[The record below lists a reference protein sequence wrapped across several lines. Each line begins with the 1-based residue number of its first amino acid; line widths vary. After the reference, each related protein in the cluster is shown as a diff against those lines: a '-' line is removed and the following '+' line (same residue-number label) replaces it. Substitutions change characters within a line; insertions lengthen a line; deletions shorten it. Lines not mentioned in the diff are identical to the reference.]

1 MADNIGNKAAHDYH
15 LDTPVAQE
23 GFYVKGAAHC
33 DWGMKSRL
41 GRMFRPESGNTVMLA
56 FDHGYIMGPTAGL
69 ERLDLV
75 IPPLIPYVDVL
86 MGTKGAMRACI
97 PPASSAAKCVRV
109 TYDTTVLFDE
119 MSNGGGIACDIENAI
134 RMNADCM
141 AVQTFLGA
149 PGESR
154 SLELLARTADA
165 GERYGIPTLGVVAV
179 GKQMERTEKF
189 FLLATR
195 VLAENGANIVKSYY
209 CNGFERVAA
218 ACPAPIVIA
227 GGKKLPEL
235 EALEM
240 AYKAIQEGARGVD
253 MGRNIF
259 QSDCPAGMARAIG
272 AVVHKG
278 YTPRQAYEVY
288 ESVKHKEV

>member
-15 LDTPVAQE
+15 LDVPAVQE
-23 GFYVKGAAHC
+23 GFYVKGASHC
-33 DWGMKSRL
+33 GWGMKTRL
-41 GRMFRPESGNTVMLA
+41 ARMFDPKSGNTVMLA

-69 ERLDLV
+69 ERIDLV

-86 MGTKGAMRACI
+86 MGTRGIFRSCI
-97 PPASSAAKCVRV
+97 PPAAQVGRCLRV
-109 TYDTTVLFDE
+109 TYDSTVLYDD
-119 MSNGGGIACDIENAI
+119 MSNGGGFAGDMENAL
-134 RMNADCM
+134 RMNADCV
-141 AVQTFLGA
+141 AVQTFIGA

-154 SLELLARTADA
+154 SLELLCRTADA
-165 GERYGIPTLGVVAV
+165 GARYGMPTLGVVAV
-179 GKQMERTEKF
+179 GKEMERTEKF

-209 CNGFERVAA
+209 CEGFEKVAA
-218 ACPAPIVIA
+218 ACPVPIVIA

-240 AYKAIQEGARGVD
+240 AWKAIREGAHGVD

-259 QSDCPAGMARAIG
+259 QSDCPAGMAQAIG
-272 AVVHKG
+272 KVVHEG
-278 YTPRQAYEVY
+278 YTPQQAYEVY
-288 ESVKHKEV
+288 QEVKHQK

>member
-15 LDTPVAQE
+15 LDVPAVQE

-33 DWGMKSRL
+33 DWGMKTRL
-41 GRMFRPESGNTVMLA
+41 ARMFDSKSGNTVMLA

-69 ERLDLV
+69 ERIDLV
-75 IPPLIPYVDVL
+75 IPPLIPYVNVL
-86 MGTKGAMRACI
+86 MGTRGIFRSCI
-97 PPASSAAKCVRV
+97 SPAAQVGRCLRL
-109 TYDTTVLFDE
+109 TYDSTVLYDD
-119 MSNGGGIACDIENAI
+119 MSNGGGFASDMENAL
-134 RMNADCM
+134 RMNADCV
-141 AVQTFLGA
+141 AVQTFIGS

-154 SLELLARTADA
+154 SLELLCRTADA
-165 GERYGIPTLGVVAV
+165 GARYGVPTLGVVAV
-179 GKQMERTEKF
+179 GKEMERTEKF

-209 CNGFERVAA
+209 CEGFEKVAA
-218 ACPAPIVIA
+218 ACPVPIVIA

-240 AYKAIQEGARGVD
+240 AYRAIREGAHGVD

-259 QSDCPAGMARAIG
+259 QSDCPAGMAQAIG
-272 AVVHKG
+272 KVVHEG
-278 YTPRQAYEVY
+278 DTPAQAYEVY
-288 ESVKHKEV
+288 QEIKHQN

>member
-15 LDTPVAQE
+15 LDIAPVQD

-33 DWGMKSRL
+33 DLGMKNRL
-41 GRMFRPESGNTVMLA
+41 AKIFQPKSGNTVMLA

-69 ERLDLV
+69 ECIDLV
-75 IPPLIPYVDVL
+75 VPPLAPYVDVL
-86 MGTKGAMRACI
+86 MGTKGVIRSCVS
-97 PPASSAAKCVRV
+97 PASPTATCVRV
-109 TYDTTVLFDE
+109 TYDITVLFDE

-141 AVQTFLGA
+141 AVQTFICA

-165 GERYGIPTLGVVAV
+165 GTRYGIPTLGIVAV

-189 FLLATR
+189 FQLATR

-209 CNGFERVAA
+209 CEGFERVAA
-218 ACPAPIVIA
+218 ACPVPIVIA

-240 AYKAIQEGARGVD
+240 AYRAINEGAHGVD

-259 QSDCPAGMARAIG
+259 QSDSPEGMAAAIG
-272 AVVHKG
+272 KVVHEG
-278 YTPRQAYEVY
+278 YTAKQAYEVY
-288 ESVKHKEV
+288 EEIKNSK

>member
-15 LDTPVAQE
+15 LDIAPVPDGVYE
-23 GFYVKGAAHC
+23 KGAAHC
-33 DWGMKSRL
+33 DWGMKNRL
-41 GRMFRPESGNTVMLA
+41 AKIFQPKSGNTVMLA

-69 ERLDLV
+69 ERIDLV
-75 IPPLIPYVDVL
+75 VPPLAPYVDVL
-86 MGTKGAMRACI
+86 MGTKGVIRSCVS
-97 PPASSAAKCVRV
+97 PASPTATCVRV

-141 AVQTFLGA
+141 AVQTFIGA

-165 GERYGIPTLGVVAV
+165 GTRYGIPTLGVVAV

-189 FLLATR
+189 FQMATR

-209 CNGFERVAA
+209 CEGFERVAA
-218 ACPAPIVIA
+218 ACPVPIVIA

-240 AYKAIQEGARGVD
+240 AYRAINEGAHGVD

-259 QSDCPAGMARAIG
+259 QSDSPEGMAAAIG
-272 AVVHKG
+272 KVVHEG
-278 YTPRQAYEVY
+278 YTAKQAYEVY
-288 ESVKHKEV
+288 EEIKNSK

>member
-15 LDTPVAQE
+15 LDVPAAQE

-33 DWGMKSRL
+33 AWGMKARL
-41 GRMFRPESGNTVMLA
+41 SRMFDPKSGNTVMLA

-69 ERLDLV
+69 ERIDLV
-75 IPPLIPYVDVL
+75 IPPLIPYVNVL
-86 MGTKGAMRACI
+86 MGTRGVFQSCI
-97 PPASSAAKCVRV
+97 SPAAQVGRCLRV
-109 TYDTTVLFDE
+109 TYDSTVLYDD
-119 MSNGGGIACDIENAI
+119 MSNGGGFASDMENAL
-134 RMNADCM
+134 RMNADCV
-141 AVQTFLGA
+141 AVQTFIGS

-154 SLELLARTADA
+154 SLELLCRAADA
-165 GERYGIPTLGVVAV
+165 GARYGMPTLGVVAV
-179 GKQMERTEKF
+179 GKEMERTEKF

-209 CNGFERVAA
+209 CEGFERVAA
-218 ACPAPIVIA
+218 ACPVPIVIA

-240 AYKAIQEGARGVD
+240 AYKAICEGAHGVD

-259 QSDCPAGMARAIG
+259 QSDCPAGMAQAIG
-272 AVVHKG
+272 KVVHEG
-278 YTPRQAYEVY
+278 CTPQQAYEVY
-288 ESVKHKEV
+288 QEVKHQK

>member
-15 LDTPVAQE
+15 LDVPAAQE

-33 DWGMKSRL
+33 DWGMKTRL
-41 GRMFRPESGNTVMLA
+41 ARMFNPKSGNTVMLA

-69 ERLDLV
+69 ERIDLV

-86 MGTKGAMRACI
+86 MGTRGTFRSCI
-97 PPASSAAKCVRV
+97 PPAAQVGRCLRV
-109 TYDTTVLFDE
+109 TYDSTVLYDD
-119 MSNGGGIACDIENAI
+119 MSNGGGFASDMENALG
-134 RMNADCM
+134 MGADCV
-141 AVQTFLGA
+141 AVQTFIGA
-149 PGESR
+149 AGESR
-154 SLELLARTADA
+154 SLELLCRTADA
-165 GERYGIPTLGVVAV
+165 GARYGMPTLGVVAV
-179 GKQMERTEKF
+179 GKEMERTEKF

-209 CNGFERVAA
+209 CEGFERVAA
-218 ACPAPIVIA
+218 ACPVPIVIA

-259 QSDCPAGMARAIG
+259 QSDSPAGMARAIG
-272 AVVHKG
+272 KVVHEG
-278 YTPRQAYEVY
+278 YTPKQAYEVY
-288 ESVKHKEV
+288 EAVKNG